1 MPVTTPHAPIS
12 KPTAPPAACAVA
24 LGAVLALLAPPAC
37 AETVELTNGNHLV
50 ASSVKRD
57 GSGRYTIET
66 PDGTSM
72 LLPPGAVRKVTE
84 DGPQALYEQ
93 RSRAMPDTLEAH
105 RELAKW
111 CQENQMGD
119 EADHHWQR
127 VLQFEPDD
135 EDARVHLGYQKSGG
149 RWMTR
154 DEIMAGRGLQYYK
167 GEYRT
172 PQDIALREQNQKIE
186 AAEAQWLR
194 DLRLWLGWASSRRE
208 SRVEEGLDNI
218 AAIRDPLA
226 APAVVRMLARTDA
239 PDLRRLLIETLAEL
253 DHPAAVRELVNIS
266 LDDPDPEV
274 RLRAIEL
281 LQRSGKPISL
291 LPYVSTLRSK
301 DNEMVNRAGMALRAI
316 GNPEAISPLIDALVT
331 NHKYTTD
338 EAPPGQINAS
348 FSRSG
353 TGGGGLSFGG
363 GGPQIIAIDQMNTEV
378 RRALV
383 SLSGGIDLEYD
394 ETAWRRWFVNQQS
407 RSSGSFD
414 ARRDQ

>member
-1 MPVTTPHAPIS
+1 MPVPTPNAPKS
-12 KPTAPPAACAVA
+12 TSATARAVA
-24 LGAVLALLAPPAC
+24 VGVVLALLAPPAC
-37 AETVELTNGNHLV
+37 AETVELANGNHVV

-57 GSGRYTIET
+57 GSGRYAVET
-66 PDGTSM
+66 PDGISM
-72 LLPPGAVRKVTE
+72 LLPPGAVRKVTD
-84 DGPQALYEQ
+84 DGPEALYQQ

-105 RELAKW
+105 RELANW
-111 CQENQMGD
+111 CQENQMGE
-119 EADHHWQR
+119 EADHHWER
-127 VLQFEPDD
+127 VLQFEPDN
-135 EDARVHLGYQKSGG
+135 EDARRHLGYQKSGG

-154 DEIMAGRGLQYYK
+154 DEIMTNRGLRYYK

-172 PQDIALREQNQKIE
+172 PQDIAIRKLDQKIRE
-186 AAEAQWLR
+186 ADAQWHR
-194 DLRLWLGWASSRRE
+194 DLKLWLGWATSRRE
-208 SRVEEGLDNI
+208 SRIEQGLANI

-226 APAVVRMLARTDA
+226 APAMVEMLARTDA

-253 DHPAAVRELVNIS
+253 EHPAAVRELVNIS
-266 LDDPDPEV
+266 LDDPDREV

-291 LPYVSTLRSK
+291 IPYVSTLKSK
-301 DNEMVNRAGMALRAI
+301 DNVMVNRAGQALGAI

-363 GGPQIIAIDQMNTEV
+363 GGPQIIAVDQMNTEE

-414 ARRDQ
+414 ARRDK